1 MTLPP
6 LYKYLDVNSAKLTLG
21 NRTFRHAKPS
31 TYQDLEDMTIQSIF
45 PEKMEAACATL
56 SDGVVDVLLENIN
69 ETPTCSA
76 KLAEV
81 VTSLQEILR
90 KNPEQADAL
99 RKQIPGL
106 KVFDVE
112 HMRARSEAFVET
124 TNEFMQSYRLLCVT
138 TDNMSERMWEDYAQD
153 HEGIVLRIEPN
164 KERASKFELFRPVE
178 YRATRPALYEH
189 TLDFLKGCLFGDQE
203 ARSRAILGK
212 IICAKTLPYKFEKEY
227 RLAVLVGEEGDW
239 STLPY
244 HPEEIT
250 ELYLGLAMAKEDK
263 QDIIAKAKAVNPNIA
278 IFQVSRD
285 ANRKLAF
292 KPL

>member
-6 LYKYLDVNSAKLTLG
+6 LYKYLDVNGAKLTLG

-45 PEKMEAACATL
+45 PEKIEAACATL

-76 KLAEV
+76 KL
-81 VTSLQEILR
+81 
-90 KNPEQADAL
+90 
-99 RKQIPGL
+99 IPGL
-106 KVFDVE
+106 RVFDVE
-112 HMRARSEAFVET
+112 HMRARSDAFVET

-138 TDNMSERMWEDYAQD
+138 TDNRSERMWEDYAQD
-153 HEGIVLRIEPN
+153 HEGIVLRIEPD
-164 KERASKFELFRPVE
+164 KERASKFELFRPVK
-178 YRATRPALYEH
+178 YRAIRPALYEH

-203 ARSRAILGK
+203 TRSRAILDK
-212 IICAKTLPYKFEKEY
+212 IIYAKTLPYKFEKEY
-227 RLAVLVGEEGDW
+227 RLAIPVGEEGDW

-250 ELYLGLAMAKEDK
+250 ELYLGLAMATEGK
-263 QDIIAKAKAVNPNIA
+263 QDIVAKAKAVNPNIA

-285 ANRKLAF
+285 AGRKLAF
-292 KPL
+292 KRL